1 VREPLDVGVT
11 CRALLGLVVVVG
23 LAGEDG
29 ERSEPPA
36 AGAAEGRLDVVEKA
50 LTATR
55 LESCPVPV
63 DALHRCL
70 S

>member
-1 VREPLDVGVT
+1 
-11 CRALLGLVVVVG
+11 